1 MDENYNSDNIPAEP
15 IPDEEQLSH
24 TDKLTGILTEP
35 GITFGKM
42 AKSEPKTIDWLLP
55 LFIMIIIAIISNIV
69 LMSNPVI
76 KADAMDKQM
85 KQMEK
90 SFNEMVEKGQMTQ
103 EQADEQ
109 IDAMRDRM
117 EGGLGGGMIVIQAV
131 STIVIM
137 FIIFFIVSLVY
148 YIISKSIL
156 KGDGTFASAMVA
168 NGLPYY
174 INIIQLIIITIVS
187 LLASKLYAGTS
198 VATFIGMEK
207 STFLGWLLGKID
219 PLTIWS
225 VVITGIGLAK
235 MFKSASTLKYVIAVL
250 AVWIGWGLIAFLI
263 ASAVPFLSF
272 LNM

>member
-1 MDENYNSDNIPAEP
+1 MDENYNTDASATEP
-15 IPDEEQLSH
+15 TSDEEQLNH
-24 TDKLTGILTEP
+24 TDKLTGVITEP
-35 GITFGKM
+35 GKTFEKM
-42 AKSEPKTIDWLLP
+42 SKSDPKTIDWLLP
-55 LFIMIIIAIISNIV
+55 LFIMIVLAIVSNIV
-69 LMSNPVI
+69 MMSNPVI

-109 IDAMRDRM
+109 IENMRERFAGSM
-117 EGGLGGGMIVIQAV
+117 GGGMIALQAV
-131 STIVIM
+131 STIVVM

-148 YIISKSIL
+148 FIISKSIL
-156 KGDGTFASAMVA
+156 KGDGSFASAMVA
-168 NGLPYY
+168 NGLTYY
-174 INIIQLIIITIVS
+174 INIIQLIIITIIS

-198 VATFIGMEK
+198 IATFAGMEK

-225 VVITGIGLAK
+225 VVVTGIGLAK
-235 MFKSASTLKYVIAVL
+235 MFKSANTLKYVIAVL
-250 AVWIGWGLIAFLI
+250 AVWIAWGLIAFLI
-263 ASAVPFLSF
+263 ASAIPFLSF